1 MMSASIRNSLLLLM
15 VLIFSIYFIF
25 NSYKLGEAGRQFSE
39 ILEGEAAQRVLVSV
53 DGELVLEQRMAASE
67 KFDEKGQRQI
77 NVIRLTSEQ
86 FSRLSTAGSNIKVK
100 MGGVF
105 AQMKNVES
113 GKWFVAETSKTK
125 LFLIKQDALET
136 LAGLYWQQQKKNKD
150 VVECFGAK
158 LCSAIRITSQ
168 DWRGVEGPYLD
179 TDLNKQRR
187 GLPRGRWAN
196 GPDTVVKI
204 ESRRKAKIAVLINM
218 YGVVADQ
225 NVGFSG
231 ELNGI
236 LLSKRAVPVKSAT
249 VNLGGTV
256 FYPKAALLEMQLS
269 PGVNELI
276 IKYTSWKKISS
287 KNRFPVAAYLT
298 GFKVK
303 EIQ

>member
-1 MMSASIRNSLLLLM
+1 MMSASIRNSVLLLM
-15 VLIFSIYFIF
+15 VLVFSIYFIL
-25 NSYKLGEAGRQFSE
+25 NSYKFGEAGRQFSE
-39 ILEGEAAQRVLVSV
+39 ILEGQTAQRVIVSV
-53 DGELVLEQRMAASE
+53 DGELVLEQRVAASE
-67 KFDEKGQRQI
+67 KFDVKGQRQI
-77 NVIRLTSEQ
+77 NVVRITSEQ
-86 FSRLSTAGSNIKVK
+86 FSRLSTAGSKIKVEID
-100 MGGVF
+100 GVS
-105 AQMKNVES
+105 AQIKSTES
-113 GKWFVAETSKTK
+113 GKWFVAELPKIK
-125 LFLIKQDALET
+125 LFLVRQDALET
-136 LAGLYWQQQKKNKD
+136 LAGLYWQQQKNNKD

-158 LCSAIRITSQ
+158 LCSAIRITSR

-218 YGVVADQ
+218 YGAVADQ

-231 ELNGI
+231 GLNGT
-236 LLSKRAVPVKSAT
+236 LLSRRAVPVNSAT
-249 VNLGGTV
+249 VNLGGTT
-256 FYPKAALLEMQLS
+256 FYPKAALVEMQLS

-276 IKYTSWKKISS
+276 IKYTSWKKISL